1 VSKPRR
7 WLLAGGAF
15 LLLVVAAALVVL
27 PRLVDTPAVRA
38 EIQRRLDAL
47 LGGQITWQALEVRLL
62 PAPHGELQQVRIEI
76 PGRLAAEAERLQVYL
91 RLWPLLRG
99 RAEIASV
106 TLDHP
111 RVRLVPSDTSQPDVP
126 LDTMSAYRAVM
137 QPMALALQ
145 EFATET
151 TLRLSGAEFAG
162 PVALHDV
169 NATARGDA
177 TGLDIELDA
186 GSALWKRLR
195 AAGRLQYAD
204 LSAKVS
210 VRLEDLDLSAVSALA
225 GLDKVG
231 SLEGRASADATLT
244 VDDAWRADISL
255 ARSSATFKLAA
266 LPAPVALTS
275 GAARLDERGLRLD
288 KVALSLLDAKGIVAG
303 TIALPKPRVE
313 LSLADGVAGD
323 GIVRWGLEK
332 AGVPAALD
340 PKTPMKFTAR
350 RIAWDSAGGLV
361 LDAALSA
368 DNAPRIGIAL
378 AWKPRRFELRA
389 LSVKDAQ
396 SDATFTAVVA
406 DDLLRVGF
414 SGDLHA
420 QSLAGLRREPEPW
433 RGQLRGKLNLIVDRE
448 RPLLT
453 MAEGRLSVSTLDL
466 SVLLGKPAI
475 IESAELAAERS
486 DLRIEKARLVVDE
499 QVLELSGKVSGTQRG
514 PVVDARLDS
523 PGIVLERLLPPKK
536 PEAQGEP
543 SKLWPLPVTGKVAVR
558 AAFLQFGEHRIAPL
572 EGSAVLE
579 PERARLDVQQ
589 ARMCR
594 VSFPL
599 QMDATPGG
607 YNIAAKLAMKDEPF
621 ESALKCLTGDTV
633 QITGN
638 ADLRAELRTQ
648 GRAREDLLRNLAGTA
663 EAELRKGRV
672 DRFALIGNILSVQ
685 NFTSIR
691 DPRQIDKG
699 FLYRSMT
706 AKGRFEG
713 GEFHVEEGFF
723 DSDAARIAV
732 NGRIDLLGERTQ
744 LNVLV
749 GLLSSVDRVTGAI
762 PILGNVLGGTLIAV
776 PVSVSGDIRDPRV
789 VPLGPRAVSDRLL
802 GIFERTLKLPGKLKP
817 GATKER
823 AAEPAA
829 EPTAE
834 PDR

>member
-1 VSKPRR
+1 VSRKHR

-15 LLLVVAAALVVL
+15 LILVIAATLVVL
-27 PRLVDTPAVRA
+27 PRLIDTPAVRA
-38 EIQRRLDAL
+38 EIQRRLDAA
-47 LGGQITWQALEVRLL
+47 LGGQISWQALELRLL
-62 PAPHGELQQVRIEI
+62 PAPHGELRQVRIEI
-76 PGRLAAEAERLQVYL
+76 PGKLGAEAARLQVYL

-99 RAEIASV
+99 RAEIASL

-111 RVRLVPSDTSQPDVP
+111 RVRVLPSEASTSDAP
-126 LDTMSAYRAVM
+126 LDTMAAYRAVM
-137 QPMALALQ
+137 QPTALALQ
-145 EFATET
+145 EFAAET

-162 PVALHDV
+162 PVALRDV
-169 NATARGDA
+169 NAIARGDA

-195 AAGRLQYAD
+195 ASGRLQYAD

-210 VRLEDLDLSAVSALA
+210 AQLEDLDLPAVSALA

-231 SLEGRASADATLT
+231 TLEGRASASATLT
-244 VDDAWRADISL
+244 VDDAWRADIAL
-255 ARSSATFKLAA
+255 ERSSATFSLAA
-266 LPAPVALTS
+266 LPAPVALTG
-275 GAARLDERGLRLD
+275 GAARLDEHGLRLD
-288 KVALSLLDAKGIVAG
+288 KAALSLLDAKGTVAG
-303 TIALPKPRVE
+303 TIAWAKKTRVE
-313 LSLADGVAGD
+313 LALADGVAGD
-323 GIVRWGLEK
+323 GIVRWGLER
-332 AGVPAALD
+332 AGAPAAVDL
-340 PKTPMKFTAR
+340 KTPLKFAAQ

-361 LDAALSA
+361 LDATVTA
-368 DNAPRIGIAL
+368 DNAPRVGIAL
-378 AWKPRRFELRA
+378 RWKPRRLELRA
-389 LSVKDAQ
+389 LHVKDAQ

-414 SGDLHA
+414 SGELHG
-420 QSLAGLRREPEPW
+420 QSLAALRRQPEP
-433 RGQLRGKLNLIVDRE
+433 RTGQIKGSLNLIVDRE

-453 MAEGRLSVSTLDL
+453 MAEGRLAVRTLDL
-466 SVLLGKPAI
+466 SVLAGRPAM
-475 IESAELAAERS
+475 IESAELAADRS
-486 DLRIEKARLVVDE
+486 DLRIEKARVIVDE

-514 PVVDARLDS
+514 PVVDARLES
-523 PGIVLERLLPPKK
+523 PGVIMERLLPPKK
-536 PEAQGEP
+536 PDAQAAP

-558 AAFLQFGEHRIAPL
+558 AGFMEFAQKRVEPV
-572 EGSAVLE
+572 EGTLLLE
-579 PERARLDVQQ
+579 PERARLDLQQ
-589 ARMCR
+589 AKMCG

-607 YNIAAKLAMKDEPF
+607 YNIGAKLAMRDEPF
-621 ESALKCLTGDTV
+621 ESAIKCLTGDTV

-648 GRAREDLLRNLAGTA
+648 GRVREELLRNLAGNA

-672 DRFALIGNILSVQ
+672 DRFALVGNILSVQ
-685 NFTSIR
+685 NIAALR

-713 GEFHVEEGFF
+713 GEFHVDEGFF

-749 GLLSSVDRVTGAI
+749 GLLSSVDRVTSAI
-762 PILGNVLGGTLIAV
+762 PILGDVLGGTLIAV

-817 GATKER
+817 GEVKEPER
-823 AAEPAA
+823 
-829 EPTAE
+829 
-834 PDR
+834 

>member
-15 LLLVVAAALVVL
+15 LFLVIAAALVIL
-27 PRLVDTPAVRA
+27 PRLVDTPAARA
-38 EIQRRLDAL
+38 EIQRRLDAA
-47 LGGQITWQALEVRLL
+47 LGGHITWQALEVRLL

-76 PGRLAAEAERLQVYL
+76 PGKLGAEAERLQVYL

-111 RVRLVPSDTSQPDVP
+111 RIRVLPSEASQPDAP
-126 LDTMSAYRAVM
+126 LDTMAAYRAVM
-137 QPMALALQ
+137 QPTVLALQ

-162 PVALHDV
+162 PIALRGI

-177 TGLDIELDA
+177 TGLDLELEV
-186 GSALWKRLR
+186 GSELWKRLR
-195 AAGRLQYAD
+195 ATGRLQYAD

-210 VRLEDLDLSAVSALA
+210 ARLEDLDLPAVGALA
-225 GLDKVG
+225 GLEKIG
-231 SLEGRASADATLT
+231 SLEGRASANATLT
-244 VDDAWRADISL
+244 VDDAWRVDIAL
-255 ARSSATFKLAA
+255 ARSSATFKLEV
-266 LPAPVALTS
+266 LPAPVSLS
-275 GAARLDERGLRLD
+275 GGAARLDERGLRLD
-288 KVALSLLDAKGIVAG
+288 KVALSLLDAKATIAG
-303 TIALPKPRVE
+303 TITLPQGRVE
-313 LSLADGVAGD
+313 LSLADGVAGE

-332 AGVPAALD
+332 AGAPAALD
-340 PKTPMKFTAR
+340 LRTPLRLAAR
-350 RIAWDSAGGLV
+350 RIAWDSKGGLA
-361 LDAALSA
+361 LDASVTA
-368 DNAPRIGIAL
+368 DNAPRVGITL
-378 AWKPRRFELRA
+378 GWKPQRLELRA
-389 LSVKDAQ
+389 LSIKDAQ
-396 SDATFTAVVA
+396 SDATFTAVVG
-406 DDLLRVGF
+406 DDVLRVGF
-414 SGDLHA
+414 SGELHA
-420 QSLAGLRREPEPW
+420 RSLAALRGQPEP
-433 RGQLRGKLNLIVDRE
+433 RTGRLQGNLNLIVDRE

-453 MAEGRLSVSTLDL
+453 MAEGRLAVSTLDL
-466 SVLLGKPAI
+466 SVLVGKPAM
-475 IESAELAAERS
+475 IESAELAADRS
-486 DLRIEKARLVVDE
+486 DLRIEKARVVVDE

-514 PVVDARLDS
+514 PVVDARLES
-523 PGIVLERLLPPKK
+523 PGVIMERLLPPKK
-536 PEAQGEP
+536 PDAQAEP

-558 AAFLQFGEHRIAPL
+558 VGFIEFAQKRVEPV
-572 EGSAVLE
+572 EGTLVLE
-579 PERARLDVQQ
+579 PERARIDLQQ
-589 ARMCR
+589 AKMCG

-607 YNIAAKLAMKDEPF
+607 YNIATRLAMKNEPF
-621 ESALKCLTGDTV
+621 ESAIKCLTGDTV
-633 QITGN
+633 QITGG

-648 GRAREDLLRNLAGTA
+648 GRASADLLRNLTGTA

-672 DRFALIGNILSVQ
+672 DRFALIGNIMSVQ
-685 NFTSIR
+685 NITALR

-713 GEFHVEEGFF
+713 GAFHLEEGFF

-732 NGRIDLLGERTQ
+732 NGKIDLLGDRTQ

-762 PILGNVLGGTLIAV
+762 PILGDVLGGTLIAV

-817 GATKER
+817 GETKEP
-823 AAEPAA
+823 AVKEPAA
-829 EPTAE
+829 TEPE
-834 PDR
+834 R